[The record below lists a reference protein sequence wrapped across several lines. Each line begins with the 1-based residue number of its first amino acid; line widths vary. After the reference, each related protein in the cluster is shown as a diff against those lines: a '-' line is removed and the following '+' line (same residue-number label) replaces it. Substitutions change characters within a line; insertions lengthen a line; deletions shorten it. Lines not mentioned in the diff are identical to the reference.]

1 MDQGFCGDDVF
12 WDANLTW
19 NTNST
24 PEFTRCFERTALVY
38 FPCAYFWL
46 FCWVEVRRLA
56 RSKDRLIPW
65 SAYNGFKLLC
75 SGLVLLAQVLDFAAF
90 VSAEAAPTSDVVAPI
105 VLFFTILMQ
114 TIFVIFEKRRGIQ
127 SSGFLHIF
135 WTLLMLC
142 SIPQYVHDFNL
153 NEDKTIEEL
162 AFVAYNIYFPLT
174 IVMFL
179 LFCFADVTP
188 KVTHVERTP
197 KSSPFLDASFLSKI
211 TFFWMEKMVWRGW
224 KNPLEQ
230 SDMYDLVEEN
240 TSVEVVKKWDANF
253 QKTLQKAKSKNPN
266 VKNPEV
272 SVFPTILRTFGMEFM
287 IGTFQKFIYDLLSF
301 VSPIIMSKLIAFTQ
315 DESQPIWKG
324 YYYALILFMSSILMS
339 ILLGQYSIRMYM
351 IGVKIRTAITSTVY
365 RKALKISSSA
375 RKNRTVGE
383 IVNLMAVDAQRFM
396 DLTVYLNT
404 VFSAPLVIIV
414 CLYGLWQLLGPSS
427 MAGLV
432 TIIVLIPINGFVT
445 SFSRRFQVQQ
455 MKEKDE
461 RVKIMNEIF
470 NGMKVLKLYAW
481 ESSFEDKV
489 LGIRSKEITQL
500 KMINYLSAVANALFN
515 LTPFLIQF
523 TMFLTYVLVSDQNI
537 LTEDKVFV
545 SISLMNLLRMPM
557 FMLPFLL
564 VSIVQASVSLNRLNV
579 FINGEELD
587 PNNVIYDANHSA
599 AIEITEGT
607 FAWDGAEAERNTLCD
622 VTLRVSPGALVAVV
636 GTVGAG
642 KSSLCGAML
651 GDLHKVKG
659 QVKVKSSVSYAAQ
672 QAWIQNSTLKDNITF
687 GKEMDQSRYDEV
699 IQACAL
705 AEDLKILP
713 GGDMTEIGEKGINL
727 SGGQKQRVSLA
738 RAVYANSDIFILDD
752 PLSAVDAHV
761 GKHIFEKVVSERGL
775 LAGKTRI
782 LVTHSAVFLPRVDH
796 IVVMKDGRISEQGS
810 YQELLDA
817 KGEFQE
823 FLTTF
828 LAEGHEDEYDEED
841 LDEIKSKLEK
851 SVGKDALRDSITKRK
866 RTLSS
871 ASKGSHSSLRR
882 RNTHK
887 GKEAKTEAKPEAAP
901 VTGQK
906 LIEKETSER
915 GNIGWG
921 VYLRYLKSIGLF
933 VFSMSVVMFTIVQAC
948 RVCTSL
954 WLKKWSGDPT
964 SAEPDVRNKYLG
976 VYTGLGVAQAL
987 FVLMAMFISIK
998 GTIRA
1003 SSEMHSS
1010 LLLNMMRSPMAFFD
1024 VTPIGR
1030 ILNRFSKDI
1039 DTIDIL
1045 LPMNIRSY
1053 VQVSLMVLST
1063 IGLIIALLPMFTVV
1077 LVPCVIFYY
1086 FCQTVYVR
1094 TYRQLKRI
1102 ESVTRSPIY
1111 SHFGETVQGASTIRA
1126 YSKEEEFI
1134 RQSEKRVDINQMSYV
1149 PNVVC
1154 NRWLSFRLEQIGN
1167 LLTTGTIIFAILAR
1181 KGDTFS
1187 PGDMALCISYAQG
1200 LTNLLY
1206 MLIRFAS
1213 ETESNIVS
1221 VERTLE
1227 YTRTPR
1233 EAAWEVEGRRPEK
1246 SWPDKGVVEF
1256 KNFSTR
1262 YREGLDLVVK
1272 DINIHIEGGQ
1282 KVAIVGR
1289 TGAGKSSLTLA
1300 LFRIIEAASGSI
1312 LIDGLD
1318 TGKMGLHDLRKKLA
1332 IIPQD
1337 PVLFS
1342 GSLRSNLDPADTH
1355 EDLAVW
1361 AALEQAHLKDFVK
1374 DLPGGLLADVQE
1386 GGENFSVG
1394 QRQLVCLARALLR
1407 GSRVLVLDEA
1417 TAAVDLETDELIQ
1430 ATIRQQFARCTVIT
1444 IAHRLNTIID
1454 NDVVVVMDKGLVS
1467 ETGAPQAL
1475 MEDSSSAFHS
1485 MARDAGLLQGE
1496 NGNGKTSGGGPAAEQ
1511 SSAF

>member
-1 MDQGFCGDDVF
+1 
-12 WDANLTW
+12 
-19 NTNST
+19 
-24 PEFTRCFERTALVY
+24 
-38 FPCAYFWL
+38 
-46 FCWVEVRRLA
+46 
-56 RSKDRLIPW
+56 
-65 SAYNGFKLLC
+65 
-75 SGLVLLAQVLDFAAF
+75 
-90 VSAEAAPTSDVVAPI
+90 
-105 VLFFTILMQ
+105 
-114 TIFVIFEKRRGIQ
+114 
-127 SSGFLHIF
+127 
-135 WTLLMLC
+135 
-142 SIPQYVHDFNL
+142 
-153 NEDKTIEEL
+153 
-162 AFVAYNIYFPLT
+162 
-174 IVMFL
+174 
-179 LFCFADVTP
+179 
-188 KVTHVERTP
+188 
-197 KSSPFLDASFLSKI
+197 
-211 TFFWMEKMVWRGW
+211 
-224 KNPLEQ
+224 LEQ
-230 SDMYDLVEEN
+230 SDMYELSEEV
-240 TSVEVVKKWDANF
+240 TSKEVVKKWDRNF
-253 QKTLQKAKSKNPN
+253 AITVEKTKRKNPTI
-266 VKNPEV
+266 KDPEV

-287 IGTFQKFIYDLLSF
+287 IGTFQKFVYDILSF
-301 VSPIIMSKLIAFTQ
+301 VSPLIMSKLIAFTK
-315 DESQPIWKG
+315 DESQADWKG
-324 YYYALILFMSSILMS
+324 YYYACVLFMTSIMMS
-339 ILLGQYSIRMYM
+339 ILLGQYSIRMYL

-396 DLTVYLNT
+396 DLTVYLNSL
-404 VFSAPLVIIV
+404 FSCPLVIIV

-427 MAGLV
+427 MAGLA

-445 SFSRRFQVQQ
+445 SFSRRFQVTQ

-489 LGIRSKEITQL
+489 LNIRNREITQL

-523 TMFLTYVLVSDQNI
+523 FMFLTYVLVDEENI
-537 LTEDKVFV
+537 LNEDKVFV

-564 VSIVQASVSLNRLNV
+564 VSIVQAHVSLKRLNV
-579 FINGEELD
+579 FINGDELD
-587 PNNVIYDANHSA
+587 PNNVRFDKNHPE
-599 AIEITEGT
+599 AIEIKDGK
-607 FAWDGAEAERNTLCD
+607 FAWDGAEAEKNTLTD
-622 VTLRVSPGALVAVV
+622 VNLKVAPGSLVAVV

-651 GDLHKVKG
+651 GDMYKVKG
-659 QVKVKSSVSYAAQ
+659 EVTVKSSISYAAQ

-687 GKEMDQSRYDEV
+687 GKEMDRAKYERV
-699 IQACAL
+699 IEACAL

-738 RAVYANSDIFILDD
+738 RAVYSDTDIFILDD

-761 GKHIFEKVVSERGL
+761 GKHIFEKVICDQGL

-796 IVVMKDGRISEQGS
+796 IVVMKDGRVSEQGS
-810 YQELLDA
+810 YRQLLDA

-828 LAEGHEDEYDEED
+828 LAEGHEDEFDKEE
-841 LDEIKSKLEK
+841 LDKIKEGLEQNI
-851 SVGKDALRDSITKRK
+851 GKNKLRDSITKRK
-866 RTLSS
+866 RTLSE
-871 ASKGSHSSLRR
+871 ASKGSGGSLRR
-882 RNTHK
+882 RGTHK
-887 GKEAKTEAKPEAAP
+887 AKKEAKTEAAP
-901 VTGQK
+901 AVGQK
-906 LIEKETSER
+906 LIEKETEEQ
-915 GNIGWG
+915 GTIGWA
-921 VYLRYLKSIGLF
+921 VYLRYLRSIGLF
-933 VFSMSVVMFTIVQAC
+933 IFSMSVVMFAIVQAF
-948 RVCTSL
+948 RVSTSL
-954 WLKKWSGDPT
+954 WLKKWSGDEN
-964 SAEPDVRNKYLG
+964 SNEPDVRNLYLG
-976 VYTGLGVAQAL
+976 VYSGFGLGQAI
-987 FVLMAMFISIK
+987 FVLLAMFISIQ

-1003 SSEMHSS
+1003 SAEVHSS
-1010 LLLNMMRSPMAFFD
+1010 LLLNIMRSPMAFFD

-1063 IGLIIALLPMFTVV
+1063 VGLILGILPMFAVV
-1077 LVPCVIFYY
+1077 LVPACIIYY

-1126 YSKEEEFI
+1126 YSKEQEFI
-1134 RQSEKRVDINQMSYV
+1134 LQSEKRVDINQMSYV
-1149 PNVVC
+1149 PNVYS

-1167 LLTTGTIIFAILAR
+1167 ILTTGTIIFAIQAR
-1181 KGDTFS
+1181 QGEDSPFS
-1187 PGDMALCISYAQG
+1187 AGDMALCISYAQG

-1206 MLIRFAS
+1206 MLVRFAS

-1221 VERTLE
+1221 VERALE

-1233 EAAWEVEGRRPEK
+1233 EAAWEVEGRRPEQ

-1256 KNFSTR
+1256 KDFSTR

-1272 DINIHIEGGQ
+1272 NINIHIDGGQ

-1300 LFRIIEAASGSI
+1300 LFRIIEAASGNI

-1318 TGKMGLHDLRKKLA
+1318 TSRMGLHDLRKKLA

-1342 GSLRSNLDPADTH
+1342 GSVRSNLDPADAH

-1361 AALEQAHLKDFVK
+1361 ASLEQAHLKDFIK
-1374 DLPGGLLADVQE
+1374 QLPGGLLADVQE

-1407 GSRVLVLDEA
+1407 RSRVLVLDEA

-1430 ATIRQQFARCTVIT
+1430 TTIRAQFADCTVIT

-1454 NDVVVVMDKGLVS
+1454 NDLVVVMDKGLVS
-1467 ETGAPQAL
+1467 EVGSPKQL
-1475 MEDSSSAFHS
+1475 MDNPSSAFHS
-1485 MARDAGLLQGE
+1485 MAKDAGLLQGE
-1496 NGNGKTSGGGPAAEQ
+1496 SAGATE